1 MLEAELE
8 AQRSQGAAAA
18 EQLAAAQA
26 DAKAAQ
32 AAQAAAAA
40 SAQETPAES
49 AGDEVVSLRAELLK
63 FKKAASHWKTQHDQ
77 LKGGKG
83 GKGGAKGAGPNGGA
97 KSGAS

>member
-1 MLEAELE
+1 MKAKE
-8 AQRSQGAAAA
+8 AQV
-18 EQLAAAQA
+18 E
-26 DAKAAQ
+26 

-40 SAQETPAES
+40 SAQAPAAS
-49 AGDEVVSLRAELLK
+49 TSDEVVTLRAELLK

-83 GKGGAKGAGPNGGA
+83 GKGGAKGAGSNGGA